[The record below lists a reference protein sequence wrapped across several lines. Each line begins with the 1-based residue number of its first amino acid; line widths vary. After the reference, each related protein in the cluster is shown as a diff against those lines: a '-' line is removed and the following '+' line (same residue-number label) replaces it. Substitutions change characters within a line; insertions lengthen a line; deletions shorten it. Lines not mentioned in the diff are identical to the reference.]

1 MMEPVRKYEL
11 IRDAYVR
18 VGEKTVCFIQ
28 ALVDFGDVKAGDIGG
43 AIEREDNL
51 SHEGD
56 CWVYHSAKVYGS
68 GKVMGNAKIKD
79 QAEVFD
85 FATVTDDTVV
95 AGNSKVFQQATVY
108 GNAVVDGQ
116 ASIYGASQ
124 VFGNSRVIGFSRVHE
139 DAWVYGDVLVD
150 GYSNITRK
158 TTIRPI
164 TLLGLEYNVT
174 IMDDDISIDCQTKSF
189 EEWRKVT
196 REEAFAM
203 NGKTSL
209 KFFKESYDTF
219 EFLVQKYRKNKSN
232 V

>member
-1 MMEPVRKYEL
+1 MMEQVRKYEM
-11 IRDAYVR
+11 IRDADVR
-18 VGEKTVCFIQ
+18 VGEKTVCFIR

-51 SHEGD
+51 SHDGD
-56 CWVYHSAKVYGS
+56 CWVYHSAKVYGF

-79 QAEVFD
+79 NAEIFD
-85 FATVTDDTVV
+85 FATVADDAIV

-108 GNAVVDGQ
+108 GKAVIDGH
-116 ASIYGASQ
+116 ASVYGAAQ
-124 VFGNSRVIGFSRVHE
+124 VFGNSRVIGFSRVHD
-139 DAWVYGDVLVD
+139 DAWIYGDLLVD

-158 TTIRPI
+158 TTMQPI

-189 EEWRKVT
+189 DEWRKVT
-196 REEAFAM
+196 REEAFAL
-203 NGKTSL
+203 NGKASL
-209 KFFKESYDTF
+209 KFFNESYDTF
-219 EFLVQKYRKNKSN
+219 EFLVQKYRKKKSN

>member
-1 MMEPVRKYEL
+1 MMEPRRKYEL
-11 IRDAYVR
+11 IRDAHVR

-51 SHEGD
+51 SHDGD

-85 FATVTDDTVV
+85 FATVTDDAVV

-189 EEWRKVT
+189 DEWRKVT

>member
-11 IRDAYVR
+11 IRDAHVR

-189 EEWRKVT
+189 DEWRKVT